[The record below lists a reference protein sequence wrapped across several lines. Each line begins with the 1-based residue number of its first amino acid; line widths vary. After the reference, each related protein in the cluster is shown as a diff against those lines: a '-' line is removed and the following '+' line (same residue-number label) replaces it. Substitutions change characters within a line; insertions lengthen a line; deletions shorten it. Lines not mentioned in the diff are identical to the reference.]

1 MKTLDSDLQNEIQ
14 LGALSF
20 LGIARKYHVPVSRV
34 KAAWDLLCEKEANSH
49 EYLAPDCDSWYDQQ
63 YEVPDQ

>member
-1 MKTLDSDLQNEIQ
+1 MKTLDSDLQDEIQ

-34 KAAWDLLCEKEANSH
+34 KAAWDLLCEQEH
-49 EYLAPDCDSWYDQQ
+49 LVPDCDSWYDQQ